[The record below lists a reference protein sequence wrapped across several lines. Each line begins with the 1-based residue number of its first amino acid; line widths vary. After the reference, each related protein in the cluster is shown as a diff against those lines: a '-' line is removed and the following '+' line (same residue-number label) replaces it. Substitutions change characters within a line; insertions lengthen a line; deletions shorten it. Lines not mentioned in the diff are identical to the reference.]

1 MMTNAELYD
10 VAMKAS
16 VGVLILAAWTYV
28 VLEQRDTRRRL
39 DRHRADLTNHARR
52 LTLHEHRAAATT
64 VGQPMA
70 TVGRPRPR
78 DIADALTRSAMAIPA
93 PRWVNRPAP
102 WGKEEGPE
110 LFVTQAGLRT
120 LMANATQPAPAC
132 VTDPDPTLRLT
143 RPPSV
148 LPPEQSDLQRVLAD
162 AGRPLTATEMAD
174 RLGRQPWDLLPLID
188 RDMTAGRIRTAP
200 GHTAGR
206 TAYQLADTDTVRMPK
221 MPVLP
226 GLRP

>member
-1 MMTNAELYD
+1 MMTDAELYD

-39 DRHRADLTNHARR
+39 DRHRA
-52 LTLHEHRAAATT
+52 AATT
-64 VGQPMA
+64 VGQPMP
-70 TVGRPRPR
+70 TIGRPLATSGHGRR
-78 DIADALTRSAMAIPA
+78 
-93 PRWVNRPAP
+93 
-102 WGKEEGPE
+102 PE
-110 LFVTQAGLRT
+110 LLVTPAGLRSLQT
-120 LMANATQPAPAC
+120 AA
-132 VTDPDPTLRLT
+132 DPTLRLT

-206 TAYQLADTDTVRMPK
+206 TAYQLADTDTVRMPHG
-221 MPVLP
+221 MSVLQ
-226 GLRP
+226 GVAR

>member
-1 MMTNAELYD
+1 MMTDAELYD
-10 VAMKAS
+10 VAMKAA

-70 TVGRPRPR
+70 TVTGQARAISGGHGRR
-78 DIADALTRSAMAIPA
+78 
-93 PRWVNRPAP
+93 
-102 WGKEEGPE
+102 PE
-110 LFVTQAGLRT
+110 LLVTPTGLRSLQT
-120 LMANATQPAPAC
+120 AA
-132 VTDPDPTLRLT
+132 DPTLRLT

-206 TAYQLADTDTVRMPK
+206 TAYQLADTDTVRMPHG
-221 MPVLP
+221 MPLLP
-226 GLRP
+226 GTVAR